1 MRSRSNHAARAATAA
16 GSVRFQPVSAG
27 GDGSERDA
35 AAAGGGGGGGGG
47 GGCGGGVAASKSGVV
62 GCLYGAAASSLRM
75 LV

>member
-1 MRSRSNHAARAATAA
+1 VRSRSNHAARAATAT

-35 AAAGGGGGGGGG
+35 AAAGGGGGGGG

>member
-1 MRSRSNHAARAATAA
+1 MRSRSNHAARVATAA

-35 AAAGGGGGGGGG
+35 AAAGGGGGGGG

>member
-1 MRSRSNHAARAATAA
+1 MRSRSNHAARAATAT

-35 AAAGGGGGGGGG
+35 AAAGGGGGGGG

>member
-47 GGCGGGVAASKSGVV
+47 GCGGGVAASKSGVV

>member
-16 GSVRFQPVSAG
+16 GSVRFQPVSTG

-35 AAAGGGGGGGGG
+35 AAAGGGGGGGG

-62 GCLYGAAASSLRM
+62 GCVYGAAASSLRM